1 MHLKLGKVSLFLVY
15 CNVEM
20 VKLWMQPIAQ
30 VVEASLEDYEQGLK
44 ACEEAA
50 KVWMQVK

>member
-1 MHLKLGKVSLFLVY
+1 
-15 CNVEM
+15 
-20 VKLWMQPIAQ
+20 MQPIAQ

-50 KVWMQVK
+50 KVWMQVKWLKL

>member
-1 MHLKLGKVSLFLVY
+1 
-15 CNVEM
+15 M

-50 KVWMQVK
+50 KVWMQVKWLKL